1 MPNVSYISM
10 FWFYDDI
17 FLAICLITCR
27 CTMKSLLGLHRH
39 TLKLVNFN
47 TVLIPTPPPSLGL
60 VKTSFLARELQWTTH
75 PSLLILGLILNHAT
89 MTLTVTC
96 VTLLQLADRVA
107 ITHKQVHIVV
117 IASNYRLYKLVSLF
131 LSLAVAMS
139 DTIPVRPEICTSSLR

>member
-1 MPNVSYISM
+1 
-10 FWFYDDI
+10 
-17 FLAICLITCR
+17 
-27 CTMKSLLGLHRH
+27 
-39 TLKLVNFN
+39 
-47 TVLIPTPPPSLGL
+47 
-60 VKTSFLARELQWTTH
+60 
-75 PSLLILGLILNHAT
+75 

-139 DTIPVRPEICTSSLR
+139 DTTPVRPEICT